1 MRRALLTKMKDA
13 FVIGIAGGSGSGKST
28 FAKRLKERFPED
40 IALVSC
46 DNYYLARHDMPL
58 EERKLQNYD
67 SPEAFEFDLMIRQIR
82 ELKAGKDVACPVYDF
97 TLHDRSNEFLQIEA
111 KPIVLI
117 DGILIFTAPQLREL
131 MDMKIYV
138 ETDADERIL
147 RRVRRDMVER
157 GRDLDGI
164 IAQYL
169 ATVKPMHNAYVEPT
183 KAYADIIINGGMN
196 DTAYDLVKNKIQSLL
211 KKEVL
216 L

>member
-1 MRRALLTKMKDA
+1 MKEA

-28 FAKRLKERFPED
+28 FAKRLKQRFPEE

-46 DNYYLARHDMPL
+46 DNYYLARHEMPL

-67 SPEAFEFDLMIRQIR
+67 SPEAFEFDLMIHQITA
-82 ELKAGKDVACPVYDF
+82 LKRGEDILCPVYDF
-97 TLHDRSNEFLQIEA
+97 TQHDRSEQVLRIQA
-111 KPIVLI
+111 KPVVLI
-117 DGILIFTAPQLREL
+117 DGILIFTEPKLREL

-164 IAQYL
+164 IDQYL

-196 DTAYDLVKNKIQSLL
+196 DTAFDLVKNKIQSLL
-211 KKEVL
+211 EKEVCI
-216 L
+216 

>member
-1 MRRALLTKMKDA
+1 MNDA

-28 FAKRLKERFPED
+28 FAKRLKEQFPED

-58 EERKLQNYD
+58 AERKLQNYD

-82 ELKAGKDVACPVYDF
+82 ELKAGKDISCPVYDF
-97 TLHDRSNEFLQIEA
+97 TNHDRSEQILQVAA
-111 KPIVLI
+111 KPVVLI
-117 DGILIFTAPQLREL
+117 DGILIFVEPQLREL
-131 MDMKIYV
+131 MDMRIYV

-147 RRVRRDMVER
+147 RRVRRDMVDR

-164 IAQYL
+164 IDQYL

-196 DTAYDLVKNKIQSLL
+196 DTAFDLVKNKIQQLL
-211 KKEVL
+211 GEAV
-216 L
+216 

>member
-1 MRRALLTKMKDA
+1 MKDA

-28 FAKRLKERFPED
+28 FAKRLKEQFPND

-58 EERKLQNYD
+58 AERKLQNYD
-67 SPEAFEFDLMIRQIR
+67 SPEAFEFDLMIQQIR
-82 ELKAGKDVACPVYDF
+82 ELKAGKDIACPVYDF
-97 TLHDRSNEFLQIEA
+97 AAHDRSEQILQIAA
-111 KPIVLI
+111 KPVVLI
-117 DGILIFTAPQLREL
+117 DGILIFVEPLLRNL
-131 MDMKIYV
+131 MDMRIYV

-164 IAQYL
+164 IDQYL
-169 ATVKPMHNAYVEPT
+169 ATVKPMHNAFVEPT

-196 DTAYDLVKNKIQSLL
+196 DTAFDLVKNKIQQLL
-211 KKEVL
+211 GEAV
-216 L
+216 